1 MALSVSME
9 KRESPTP
16 NESPG
21 LMFHLRIFP
30 SVIVGLTAG
39 ILHIDISTA
48 KMSGEG
54 MISLM
59 IELTL
64 LFLITVER
72 ARVAIAFGN

>member
-30 SVIVGLTAG
+30 SVMVGLTAG
-39 ILHIDISTA
+39 ILHIDIYTA
-48 KMSGEG
+48 RMNGEDR
-54 MISLM
+54 ISLTT
-59 IELTL
+59 ELTL
-64 LFLITVER
+64 LSLITV
-72 ARVAIAFGN
+72 